1 MEPNLS
7 VKKIAGNMVVRAGFI
22 HEDEFIRKGLYKPTE
37 IDDMKAKADFLI
49 TAVDGS
55 RFTVEFHKP
64 VEIPSGRGI
73 DRCKSNPRIYYVTE
87 RVLEK
92 LKRQYSYECD
102 F

>member
-1 MEPNLS
+1 M
-7 VKKIAGNMVVRAGFI
+7 KKLVGNMVVDAGFI
-22 HEDEFIRKGLYKPTE
+22 HEDEFIRKGEYRPTE
-37 IDDMKAKADFLI
+37 LDERKADVDFLI
-49 TAVDGS
+49 TAIDGS
-55 RFTVEFHKP
+55 RFTVEFNKP

-73 DRCKSNPRIYYVTE
+73 DRCNTNPRIYYVTE